1 MEFSV
6 LQTGSAKVESCN
18 GRDNGSMQTLGI
30 QRKSKLGYGITKG
43 NRFFLI
49 FCYNHLTHDIHV
61 AKIWEFYVS
70 PPLNPIDVRD
80 S

>member
-1 MEFSV
+1 M
-6 LQTGSAKVESCN
+6 GRHN
-18 GRDNGSMQTLGI
+18 GGMQTMGI
-30 QRKSKLGYGITKG
+30 QRKRELGYGVTKG
-43 NRFFLI
+43 NCFFLI
-49 FCYNHLTHDIHV
+49 FCYNHLTHDKHV